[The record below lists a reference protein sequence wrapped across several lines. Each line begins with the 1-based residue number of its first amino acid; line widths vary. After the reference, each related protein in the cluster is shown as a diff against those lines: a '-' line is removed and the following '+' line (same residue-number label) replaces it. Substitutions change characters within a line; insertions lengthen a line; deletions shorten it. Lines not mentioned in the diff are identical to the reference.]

1 MERYVQI
8 GKINFKYHLLP
19 HLLLGVLLCI
29 VAPLMMSVE
38 NLNEKQVSRIVELFL
53 SLLGVILLVPQFLP
67 DQDKDIRDLLVSK
80 REPILTVHLVRFS
93 QALLSL
99 LVLMALFLFRLQ
111 LGDCIFD
118 FSKMYFG
125 GMVSAVFLGSLGLLF
140 YSVSDNIAIAYMMPV
155 LYYILSYGAG
165 KKMGNFYLFSLLR
178 DSLTEKYTL
187 LLVAIILV
195 VLGIGVRCMGD
206 YKRYLPRVKRG

>member
-1 MERYVQI
+1 MERYIQI
-8 GKINFKYHLLP
+8 GKTNFKYHLLP
-19 HLLLGVLLCI
+19 HLLLGILLCI
-29 VAPLMMSVE
+29 LAPLMMSIE
-38 NLNEKQVSRIVELFL
+38 NLNEKQVARIVELFL
-53 SLLGVILLVPQFLP
+53 SLLGVILLVPQYLP
-67 DQDKDIRDLLVSK
+67 DQDKDIRNLLASK
-80 REPILTVHLVRFS
+80 REPLLNIHLIRFS

-111 LGDCIFD
+111 IGDCIFD

-140 YSVSDNIAIAYMMPV
+140 YALSDHIAIAYMMPV

-178 DSLTEKYTL
+178 DSLDEKYTL
-187 LLVAIILV
+187 LFVSTIFV
-195 VLGIGVRCMGD
+195 VVGIGIRCVGN
-206 YKRYLPRVKRG
+206 YKRILPRVNRG

>member
-8 GKINFKYHLLP
+8 GKINFKYHLFP
-19 HLLLGVLLCI
+19 HLLLGALLC
-29 VAPLMMSVE
+29 VMAPLMMSIE
-38 NLNEKQVSRIVELFL
+38 NLNEKQVARIVELFL

-67 DQDKDIRDLLVSK
+67 DQDKDIRDLLASK
-80 REPILTVHLVRFS
+80 REPVLTVHLVRFS

-99 LVLMALFLFRLQ
+99 LVLVALFLFRLQ

-118 FSKMYFG
+118 FSKLYFG
-125 GMVSAVFLGSLGLLF
+125 GMISAVFLGSLGLLF
-140 YSVSDNIAIAYMMPV
+140 YSLSDNIAIAYMMPM

-187 LLVAIILV
+187 LLVSIIFIIV
-195 VLGIGVRCMGD
+195 GIGIRCWGNN
-206 YKRYLPRVKRG
+206 KRFLPRIKRG